1 MIRLVGLGPG
11 GTKHITLEAVE
22 IIKRADVVIAFARI
36 AKTALQIRAEVKT
49 IDRVDQ
55 IVDMLNADRE
65 IAILASGDP
74 CFYGILDFLQRNGI
88 AIDQVVPGISSIQY
102 MMARLKKSWHSA
114 ALLSFHGRECSIEEL
129 RNSKTSIVLTDSSYT
144 PNYISRLLSNMGVKG
159 KIFVGYNLSY
169 EDELIIEKQIGA
181 DIDDYSALAVVVIE
195 NEMD

>member
-1 MIRLVGLGPG
+1 M
-11 GTKHITLEAVE
+11 
-22 IIKRADVVIAFARI
+22 
-36 AKTALQIRAEVKT
+36 KT